1 MFRTCFIILILNFYF
16 IFPSCAALEYLDGS
30 SKEEVKKFKMTKG
43 EIWNEMEKLKIES
56 LVLQGQKITLREKS
70 QRVRDEK
77 ENKLTRMRDKNE
89 HLNKQISKLKEE
101 NQRIRDE
108 NQLFAEKATKLQP
121 KHITLSSK
129 SYELE
134 KDIGKLRIKVL
145 SGDGDLS
152 SSKEMT
158 KKLKNMG
165 YKIKLAGHA
174 PRSNFLRNIVYFA
187 PKFQNEAK
195 HLVFNLG
202 GNTVHKPLSWTSVFD
217 IIVVTGRSP
226 LRIVTK
232 KSDKRSLT
240 ESKSAENRI

>member
-1 MFRTCFIILILNFYF
+1 MFRTYFIILILNFYF

-56 LVLQGQKITLREKS
+56 LMLQGQTITLREKS
-70 QRVRDEK
+70 QRIRDEK

-89 HLNKQISKLKEE
+89 HLNKRISKLKEE

-158 KKLKNMG
+158 KKLRNMG

-174 PRSNFLRNIVYFA
+174 PRSNFLRNIVYSS

-202 GNTVHKPLSWTSVFD
+202 GNTIHKPLSWTSVFD
-217 IIVVTGRSP
+217 LIVVTGRSP

-232 KSDKRSLT
+232 KK
-240 ESKSAENRI
+240 

>member
-1 MFRTCFIILILNFYF
+1 MEEKMFRAYLIILILNLYF

-30 SKEEVKKFKMTKG
+30 SKEEIKKFKMNKD
-43 EIWNEMEKLKIES
+43 EMWNGMEKLKIEN
-56 LVLQGQKITLREKS
+56 LMLQGQTITLSEKS
-70 QRVRDEK
+70 QRIRDEN
-77 ENKLTRMRDKNE
+77 ENKLARMRDKNE
-89 HLNKQISKLKEE
+89 HLNEQISKLKEE

-121 KHITLSSK
+121 KHKTLSSK

-158 KKLKNMG
+158 KKLRNIG
-165 YKIKLAGHA
+165 YKIKLAGYA
-174 PRSNFLRNIVYFA
+174 PRSNFLRNTVYFA

-195 HLVFNLG
+195 CLVFSIG
-202 GNTVHKPLSWTSVFD
+202 GNTIHKPLSWTSVFD
-217 IIVVTGRSP
+217 LIVVTGRSP

-232 KSDKRSLT
+232 KK
-240 ESKSAENRI
+240 

>member
-56 LVLQGQKITLREKS
+56 LMLQGQKITLREKS
-70 QRVRDEK
+70 QRIRDEK

-89 HLNKQISKLKEE
+89 HLNEQISKLKEE

-121 KHITLSSK
+121 KHKTLSSK

-158 KKLKNMG
+158 KKLRNMS
-165 YKIKLAGHA
+165 YKIKLAGYA
-174 PRSNFLRNIVYFA
+174 PRSNFLRNTVYFA

-232 KSDKRSLT
+232 KK
-240 ESKSAENRI
+240 